1 MEKASL
7 KDWNKAYWTV
17 RAFFAPGSPAADQ
30 IKVYDDTADLPE
42 LWRTFNVNYVAAANF
57 SGLFS
62 LYEQLHGPAYIQKN
76 PLAEFI
82 RQNDLQMRIIRLKDQ
97 PHVNFMQTPQKAFFQ
112 SPLTRRV
119 INLETTTQKEKD
131 SSSSDSEDGG
141 ATKDQSKTTSETDRV
156 SVLEGN
162 DEWRRVMSTLFT
174 MKNQTEHGQII
185 LKFIEDVLLREESKK
200 SVFSLTEQKVYASLK
215 TFLEFRQLPTTNFKT
230 LSTSVI
236 TTDSS
241 TSCGQPQCKKTQ
253 EQTPRRQVLDS
264 TSGA

>member
-1 MEKASL
+1 M
-7 KDWNKAYWTV
+7 
-17 RAFFAPGSPAADQ
+17 
-30 IKVYDDTADLPE
+30 
-42 LWRTFNVNYVAAANF
+42 
-57 SGLFS
+57 
-62 LYEQLHGPAYIQKN
+62 
-76 PLAEFI
+76 
-82 RQNDLQMRIIRLKDQ
+82 RLKDQ

-141 ATKDQSKTTSETDRV
+141 AKKDQSKTTSETDRV

-241 TSCGQPQCKKTQ
+241 TSCGQH
-253 EQTPRRQVLDS
+253 
-264 TSGA
+264 